1 MEFIVVYYLA
11 DSTHAIKGAESI
23 KAKDMETAFERTQ
36 NSFAANIIIPKNK
49 KNKAEIEKMLKM
61 F

>member
-11 DSTHAIKGAESI
+11 DSNHAIKGAESI
-23 KAKDMETAFERTQ
+23 KAKDIETAFERTQ
-36 NSFAANIIIPKNK
+36 NNFTANIVIPRNK
-49 KNKAEIEKMLKM
+49 KNKEEIARLLKM

>member
-1 MEFIVVYYLA
+1 MEFIVVYYRA
-11 DSTHAIKGAESI
+11 DGTHAIKEVESI

-36 NSFAANIIIPKNK
+36 NGFAVNMVIPRNK
-49 KNKAEIEKMLKM
+49 KNKEEIEKLLKM